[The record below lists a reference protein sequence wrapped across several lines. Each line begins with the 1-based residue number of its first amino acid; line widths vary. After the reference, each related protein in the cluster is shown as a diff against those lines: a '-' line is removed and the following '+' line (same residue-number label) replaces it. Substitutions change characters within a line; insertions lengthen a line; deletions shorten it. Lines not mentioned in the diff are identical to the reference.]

1 MPILESQYKAPK
13 LFKNGH
19 IQTIYPVMF
28 RKVVSIDSQRVRIDT
43 PDDDFI
49 DIDVSLNDNEHAVIL
64 SHGLEGSSVNPYVQG
79 MMKKLSLQGFDVIAW
94 NYRSCSGVMN
104 RQRWFYNAS
113 NYGDLE
119 LVINWAIRMGY
130 KKVSLIGFSFGGS
143 LTSYYLGDKGSHLPS
158 EITSA
163 MLISAPLDIEEAIT
177 NLSNWHFGKVYTE
190 SFLSTMR
197 KKVIE
202 KHDLMGLPGID
213 IEAIKKVRNFRDFD
227 NLYTARVNGFEKAD
241 EYYRHASS
249 KKFLHNIK
257 VPTLILN
264 AANDPFLGENSYPEK
279 MARTNPNLFLEVPRS
294 GGHVG
299 FVCFKNDHYWSER
312 RARQFL
318 QGDCLD
324 KKIFNVA

>member
-1 MPILESQYKAPK
+1 MPLIESSYVAPK
-13 LFKNGH
+13 LFQNGH
-19 IQTIYPVMF
+19 IQTIYPVVF
-28 RKVVSIDSQRVRIDT
+28 RKVDAVEAQRVRIDT

-49 DIDVSLNDNEHAVIL
+49 DIDVSLNNKDHVVIL

-113 NYGDLE
+113 NYEDLE
-119 LVINWAIRMGY
+119 LVINWSIRMGY

-143 LTSYYLGDKGSHLPS
+143 LTSYYLGDKGSHVPS
-158 EITSA
+158 ELTSA
-163 MLISAPLDIEEAIT
+163 ILISAPTDIEEAIT

-190 SFLSTMR
+190 SFLGTMR

-202 KHDLMGLPGID
+202 KHELMGLPGID
-213 IEAIKKVRNFRDFD
+213 IEAIKKVRNFKDFD
-227 NLYTARVNGFEKAD
+227 NLYTAKVNGFERAED
-241 EYYRHASS
+241 YYRHASS
-249 KKFLHNIK
+249 INLLYNIK

-264 AANDPFLGENSYPEK
+264 AANDPFLGPNSYPAQI
-279 MARTNPNLFLEVPRS
+279 ARNNPNLYLEVPKS

-299 FVCFKNDHYWSER
+299 FICFENDHYWSER
-312 RARQFL
+312 RAKEFL
-318 QGDCLD
+318 KQTAQSSSLS
-324 KKIFNVA
+324 IVA

>member
-1 MPILESQYKAPK
+1 MPLIKSTYVAPK

-28 RKVVSIDSQRVRIDT
+28 RKVEGVETQRVRIDT
-43 PDDDFI
+43 HDDDFI
-49 DIDVSLNDNEHAVIL
+49 DIDVSLNGRDHVAIL

-79 MMKKLSLQGFDVIAW
+79 MMKSLSTEHFDVIAW

-104 RQRWFYNAS
+104 KQRWFYNAN
-113 NYGDLE
+113 NYSDLE
-119 LVINWAIRMGY
+119 LVISWAIRMGY
-130 KKVSLIGFSFGGS
+130 KKISLIGFSFGGS
-143 LTSYYLGDKGSHLPS
+143 LTSYYLGDKGAHVPS
-158 EITSA
+158 EIVSA
-163 MLISAPLDIEEAIT
+163 MLISSPLDIEEAIT
-177 NLSNWHFGKVYTE
+177 NLTNWHFGKVYTE

-202 KHDLMGLPGID
+202 KHELMGLPGID
-213 IEAIKKVRNFRDFD
+213 VAAVKKAKSFRDFD
-227 NLYTARVNGFEKAD
+227 NLYTAKVNGFETAD

-249 KKFLHNIK
+249 INLIGNIK

-264 AANDPFLGENSYPEK
+264 AQNDPFLGENSYPEQL
-279 MARTNPNLFLEVPRS
+279 ARNNPNIFLETPKS

-299 FVCFKNDHYWSER
+299 FVCFKDEHYWSER

-318 QGDCLD
+318 RRDCLD
-324 KKIFNVA
+324 NRLFNVA